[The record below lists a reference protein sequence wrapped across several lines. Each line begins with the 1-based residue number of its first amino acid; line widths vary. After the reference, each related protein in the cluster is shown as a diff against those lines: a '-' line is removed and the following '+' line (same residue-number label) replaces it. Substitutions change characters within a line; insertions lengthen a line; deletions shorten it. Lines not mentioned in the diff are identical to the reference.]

1 MGTRRAVLQAGMVLP
16 LAAACAPEVL
26 LGSSDAVR
34 VGVSWSGQEL
44 AAFHAVLD
52 GLDLGFE
59 VEVIPLGDNTDTAFT
74 AGGRSAPDMVLLPQ
88 AGRVRELADAGKLR
102 PLAETVWADEL
113 GTRYAQPWQLLLR
126 YESRLYGVPFKA
138 ADKSLVWFD
147 RQQFDT
153 HGLGEPAAWTLDGWV
168 DRMEVLAQTPTR
180 LLALAAADGWV
191 LTDFFENVLLAESP
205 RIYDELASKNHRER
219 EWDNPAV
226 RAAFGHL
233 GILWGQR
240 HAFPGGVGV
249 ALTRQFSDAI
259 REVFQHRRAA
269 AVVAPDFAEP
279 IVRSAVRASGREIDD
294 AVGVVAFPPV
304 DTAPGRPKIVGGD
317 VIVVTRQATPRADE
331 LVEKLAA
338 ARAPLPWIERY
349 GGFLAP
355 NLRTEA
361 DYSPLLAPS
370 AGELAAR
377 STFDLSDRIGPVGGR
392 EGLWRVL
399 TEFLIAIGDGG
410 QARTTEATDRAIA
423 ALDDVDRRGR

>member
-16 LAAACAPEVL
+16 LAAACAPELL

-74 AGGRSAPDMVLLPQ
+74 AGGRSAPDVVLLPQ
-88 AGRVRELADAGKLR
+88 AGRVRELAERGKLR
-102 PLAETVWADEL
+102 PVAETVWADEL

-126 YESRLYGVPFKA
+126 SDDRLYGVPFKA

-153 HGLGEPAAWTLDGWV
+153 YGLGEPAAWTLGGWV
-168 DRMEVLAQTPTR
+168 DRMEVLAQTPIR

-205 RIYDELASKNHRER
+205 RIYDDLAAKDDR

-249 ALTRQFSDAI
+249 ASTRQFSDAV

-279 IVRSAVRASGREIDD
+279 IVRSAVHASGRAIDD
-294 AVGVVAFPPV
+294 AVGVVPFPPV
-304 DTAPGRPKIVGGD
+304 TTASGRPKIVGGD
-317 VIVVTRQATPRADE
+317 VIVVTEQANPLADE

-361 DYSPLLAPS
+361 AYSPLLAPS
-370 AGELAAR
+370 ARELATR

-410 QARTTEATDRAIA
+410 QARATAATDRAIA
-423 ALDDVDRRGR
+423 ALDDVEQRLR

>member
-1 MGTRRAVLQAGMVLP
+1 MSTRRAVLQAGMVAP
-16 LAAACAPEVL
+16 LAAACAPDLL

-44 AAFHAVLD
+44 AAFHAVLA
-52 GLDLGFE
+52 GLDLGFA

-74 AGGRSAPDMVLLPQ
+74 AGGRSAPDVVLLPQ
-88 AGRVRELADAGKLR
+88 AGRVRELAERHELR
-102 PLAETVWADEL
+102 PVEETVWADEL
-113 GTRYAQPWQLLLR
+113 GTRYAQPWQQLLR
-126 YESRLYGVPFKA
+126 YDDQFYGVPFKA

-147 RQQFDT
+147 RQQFAT
-153 HGLGEPAAWTLDGWV
+153 HGLGEPAAWMLGDWV
-168 DRMEVLAQTPTR
+168 DRMEVLAQTPIR

-205 RIYDELASKNHRER
+205 RIYDELASKRSR

-233 GILWGQR
+233 RVLWGQR

-249 ALTRQFSDAI
+249 TLTRQFSDAV
-259 REVFQHRRAA
+259 RDVFQHRRAA

-279 IVRSAVRASGREIDD
+279 IVRSAVRASGRKVED
-294 AVGVVAFPPV
+294 AVGVVPFPAV
-304 DTAPGRPKIVGGD
+304 TAASVRPKIVGGD
-317 VIVVTRQATPRADE
+317 VIVVTQQANPRAGE
-331 LVEKLAA
+331 LVEKLAGD
-338 ARAPLPWIERY
+338 RAPLPWIQRY

-355 NLRTEA
+355 NLRTQA

-370 AGELAAR
+370 ARELAAR

-399 TEFLIAIGDGG
+399 TEFLIAIGDGA
-410 QARTTEATDRAIA
+410 QTRVTDATERAIA
-423 ALDDVDRRGR
+423 ALDDVEQRR

>member
-16 LAAACAPEVL
+16 LAAACAPELL

-74 AGGRSAPDMVLLPQ
+74 AGGRSAPDVVLLPQ
-88 AGRVRELADAGKLR
+88 AGRVRELAEAGKLR
-102 PLAETVWADEL
+102 PVAETVWADAL
-113 GTRYAQPWQLLLR
+113 GSRYAQPWQLLLR
-126 YESRLYGVPFKA
+126 HESRLYGVPFKA

-147 RQQFDT
+147 RQQFDAN
-153 HGLGEPAAWTLDGWV
+153 GLGEPAAWTLGGWV
-168 DRMEVLAQTPTR
+168 DRMEVLAQTPIR

-205 RIYDELASKNHRER
+205 RIYDDLASKDKP

-233 GILWGQR
+233 GVLWGQR

-249 ALTRQFSDAI
+249 ALTRQFSDAV

-279 IVRSAVRASGREIDD
+279 IVRSAVRASGRAVGD

-304 DTAPGRPKIVGGD
+304 NTASLPPKIVGGD
-317 VIVVTRQATPRADE
+317 VIVVTRQANPRADD
-331 LVEKLAA
+331 LVEKLAG

-361 DYSPLLAPS
+361 DYSSLLAPS
-370 AGELAAR
+370 ARELATR

-399 TEFLIAIGDGG
+399 TEFLIAIGDGA
-410 QARTTEATDRAIA
+410 QARTAAATDRAIA
-423 ALDDVDRRGR
+423 ALDAVDRRRR

>member
-1 MGTRRAVLQAGMVLP
+1 MVVP
-16 LAAACAPEVL
+16 LAAACAPDL
-26 LGSSDAVR
+26 LWGSSDAVR

-44 AAFHAVLD
+44 AAFHTVLA
-52 GLDLGFE
+52 GLDLGFA

-74 AGGRSAPDMVLLPQ
+74 AGGRSAPDVVLLPQ
-88 AGRVRELADAGKLR
+88 AGRVRELAERHELR
-102 PLAETVWADEL
+102 PVEETVWADER
-113 GTRYAQPWQLLLR
+113 GTRYAQPWQQLLR
-126 YESRLYGVPFKA
+126 YDDRLYGVPFKA

-147 RQQFDT
+147 RQQFAT
-153 HGLGEPAAWTLDGWV
+153 HGLGEPAAWMLGDWV
-168 DRMEVLAQTPTR
+168 DRMEVLAQTPIR

-205 RIYDELASKNHRER
+205 RIYDELASKRSR

-233 GILWGQR
+233 GVLWGQR

-249 ALTRQFSDAI
+249 ALTRQFSDAV
-259 REVFQHRRAA
+259 RDVFQHRRAA

-279 IVRSAVRASGREIDD
+279 IVRSAVRASGRKVED
-294 AVGVVAFPPV
+294 AVGVVPFPAV
-304 DTAPGRPKIVGGD
+304 TAASVRPKIVGGD
-317 VIVVTRQATPRADE
+317 VIVVTQQANPRAGE
-331 LVEKLAA
+331 LVEKLAGD
-338 ARAPLPWIERY
+338 RAPLPWIQRY

-361 DYSPLLAPS
+361 EYSPLLAPS
-370 AGELAAR
+370 ARELAAR

-399 TEFLIAIGDGG
+399 TEFLIAIGDGA
-410 QARTTEATDRAIA
+410 QTRVTDATERAIA
-423 ALDDVDRRGR
+423 ALDDVERRR

>member
-16 LAAACAPEVL
+16 LAAACAPELL

-52 GLDLGFE
+52 GLDLEFE

-74 AGGRSAPDMVLLPQ
+74 AGGRSAPDVVLLPQ
-88 AGRVRELADAGKLR
+88 AGRVRELAEAGKLR
-102 PLAETVWADEL
+102 PVDETVWADES
-113 GTRYAQPWQLLLR
+113 GSRYAQPWQLLLR
-126 YESRLYGVPFKA
+126 HESRLYGVPFKA

-147 RQQFDT
+147 RQQFAA
-153 HGLGEPAAWTLDGWV
+153 HGLGEPAAWTLGGWV
-168 DRMEVLAQTPTR
+168 DRMEVLAQTPIR

-205 RIYDELASKNHRER
+205 RIYDDLASKDKP

-233 GILWGQR
+233 GVLWGQR

-249 ALTRQFSDAI
+249 ALTRQFSDAV

-279 IVRSAVRASGREIDD
+279 IVRSAVRASGRAIDD

-304 DTAPGRPKIVGGD
+304 NAASLPPKIVGGD
-317 VIVVTRQATPRADE
+317 VIVVTKQANPRAED
-331 LVEKLAA
+331 LVEKLAG

-370 AGELAAR
+370 ARELAAR

-399 TEFLIAIGDGG
+399 TEFLIAIGDGA
-410 QARTTEATDRAIA
+410 QAGTTAATDRAIA
-423 ALDDVDRRGR
+423 ALDDADRRRR

>member
-16 LAAACAPEVL
+16 LAAACAPELL

-52 GLDLGFE
+52 GLDLEFE

-74 AGGRSAPDMVLLPQ
+74 AGGRSAPDVVLLPQ
-88 AGRVRELADAGKLR
+88 AGRVRELAEAGKLR
-102 PLAETVWADEL
+102 PVDETVWADES
-113 GTRYAQPWQLLLR
+113 GSRYAQPWQLLLR
-126 YESRLYGVPFKA
+126 HESRLYGVPFKA

-147 RQQFDT
+147 RQQFAA
-153 HGLGEPAAWTLDGWV
+153 HGLGEPAAWTLGGWV
-168 DRMEVLAQTPTR
+168 DRMEVLAQTPIR

-205 RIYDELASKNHRER
+205 RIYDDLASKDKP

-233 GILWGQR
+233 GVLWGQR

-249 ALTRQFSDAI
+249 ALTRQFSDAV

-279 IVRSAVRASGREIDD
+279 IVRSAVRASGRAIDD

-304 DTAPGRPKIVGGD
+304 NAASLPPKIVGGD
-317 VIVVTRQATPRADE
+317 VIVVTKQANPRAED
-331 LVEKLAA
+331 LVEKLAG

-361 DYSPLLAPS
+361 DYSPLLTPS
-370 AGELAAR
+370 ARELAAR

-399 TEFLIAIGDGG
+399 TEFLIAIGDGA
-410 QARTTEATDRAIA
+410 QAGTTAATDRAIA
-423 ALDDVDRRGR
+423 ALDDADRRRR

>member
-1 MGTRRAVLQAGMVLP
+1 MGTRRAVLQAGTLLP
-16 LAAACAPEVL
+16 LVAACAPDLL

-52 GLDLGFE
+52 GLDLGFAI
-59 VEVIPLGDNTDTAFT
+59 EVIPLGDNTDTAFT
-74 AGGRSAPDMVLLPQ
+74 AGGPSAPDVVLLPQ
-88 AGRVRELADAGKLR
+88 AGRVRELAGDHKLR
-102 PLAETVWADEL
+102 PVADRVWTDEL
-113 GTRYAQPWQLLLR
+113 GSRYAQPWQALLR
-126 YESRLYGVPFKA
+126 SEGRLYGVPFKA
-138 ADKSLVWFD
+138 ADKSLLWFD
-147 RQQFDT
+147 RQQFDSY
-153 HGLGEPAAWTLDGWV
+153 GLGAPAAWTLADWV
-168 DRMEVLAQTPTR
+168 DRMEVLAQTPIR
-180 LLALAAADGWV
+180 LLALPAADGWA

-205 RIYDELASKNHRER
+205 RIYDDLASKDSR

-233 GILWGQR
+233 GVLWGQR

-249 ALTRQFSDAI
+249 ALTRQFSDAV

-279 IVRSAVRASGREIDD
+279 IVRSAVRASGRTVED
-294 AVGVVAFPPV
+294 AVGVVPFPAV
-304 DTAPGRPKIVGGD
+304 TSASGRPKIVGGD
-317 VIVVTRQATPRADE
+317 VMVVTRQATPRADE
-331 LVEKLAA
+331 LVERLAG

-370 AGELAAR
+370 ARELAAR

-399 TEFLIAIGDGG
+399 TEFLIAIGDGA
-410 QARTTEATDRAIA
+410 QRRVAESTDRAIA
-423 ALDDVDRRGR
+423 ALDDVERRRR

>member
-1 MGTRRAVLQAGMVLP
+1 MGTRRAVLQAGMILP

-52 GLDLGFE
+52 GLEFGFE

-74 AGGRSAPDMVLLPQ
+74 AGGRSAPDVVLLPQ
-88 AGRVRELADAGKLR
+88 AGRVRELAERGKLR
-102 PLAETVWADEL
+102 PVADTVWTDEL
-113 GTRYAQPWQLLLR
+113 GTRYPQPWQVLLR
-126 YESRLYGVPFKA
+126 YDSRLYGVPFKA

-153 HGLGEPAAWTLDGWV
+153 YGLGEPAAWTLGGWV
-168 DRMEVLAQTPTR
+168 DRMEVLAQTPIR

-205 RIYDELASKNHRER
+205 RSYDELAVKDNR

-233 GILWGQR
+233 GVLWGQR

-249 ALTRQFSDAI
+249 ALTRQFSDAV

-279 IVRSAVRASGREIDD
+279 IVRSALRVSGRAID
-294 AVGVVAFPPV
+294 AVGVVPFPPV
-304 DTAPGRPKIVGGD
+304 TTASGRPKIVGGD
-317 VIVVTRQATPRADE
+317 VIVVTRQANPRADE

-338 ARAPLPWIERY
+338 ARAPVPWIERY

-361 DYSPLLAPS
+361 AYSPLLASS
-370 AGELAAR
+370 ARDLAAR

-410 QARTTEATDRAIA
+410 QARVTAATDRAIT
-423 ALDDVDRRGR
+423 ALDDVERRRR